1 MAQHETVP
9 SGEAAVAMNARAG
22 SPGEVFRAFLKLGLT
37 SFGGPIAHLGYF
49 RDEFVVRRR
58 WIDEAGYADLVALCQ
73 FLPGPAS
80 SQVGFALGLLRGGA
94 LGALAAWAAFTLPS
108 ALLLLA
114 FAYGATA
121 FAGPTG
127 AGLLH
132 GLKLVAVA
140 VVAQAVWGMARS
152 LAPDRE
158 RATIALAAVLLVAF
172 VAGSW
177 GQVGALALGALAGLK
192 FCRGAPAAAVGH
204 LAFPVSRRVG
214 AACLILFAAL
224 LLLLPL
230 LTRGLGSG
238 GLALFDA
245 FYRAGSLVFGGGHVV
260 LPLLRAEVVQPGWVT
275 DNAFLAGYGAAQAVP
290 GPLFA
295 FAAYLGAVM
304 MPEPNGLLGAAI
316 ALAGL
321 FLPGLLLVVGA
332 LPFWDALRLK
342 PLAQA
347 SMRGANAAVV
357 GVLGA
362 ALYDPVWTSAVYAP
376 ADFAL
381 ALLGFVLLAVWRTPP
396 WIIVLLSAAG
406 GVVLALASQT

>member
-37 SFGGPIAHLGYF
+37 AFGGPIAHLGYF

-172 VAGSW
+172 VGGSW
-177 GQVGALALGALAGLK
+177 GQVGAIALGAFAGLK

-332 LPFWDALRLK
+332 LPFWDALRLE